1 MMKKQESL
9 QETAQKLCADVVNKA
24 FYNYFEIRRIQE
36 SLQEQKTAQKLCAD
50 VVNKA
55 FYDYFKIRRIN
66 DQSSCRKRLPIYP
79 YRKDPCL

>member
-1 MMKKQESL
+1 
-9 QETAQKLCADVVNKA
+9 
-24 FYNYFEIRRIQE
+24 
-36 SLQEQKTAQKLCAD
+36 
-50 VVNKA
+50 VNKA